1 MSAAVQEDRVGDFR
15 AQVIRDAA
23 AALSGV
29 TVSIGDRLGL
39 YTAMAGAGPLTS
51 QQVAASTALIERYVR
66 EWLAAQVA
74 SGYVDYNP
82 MDETYTLPDERAAVL
97 ADPMSPTYL
106 AGAFLRLQAAY
117 ATEDQLVKAF
127 RSGSGVGWDEHPDAL
142 FSGTAK
148 FFRSGYLANIV
159 EGQGWLPAL
168 DGVVEKLTT
177 GGWVADVGC
186 GFGYSTIVMAQAFP
200 ASTFVGFDY
209 HRPSIEAASKLAA
222 EAGVADRVSFEVA
235 SAQEFPGTGYDLI
248 TCYDCL
254 HDMGDPAGAARRA
267 RQAIADD
274 GTLMIVE
281 PNTSER
287 LEDNLGN
294 PVRRMFLAGSIIFC
308 LPAALAQCGPHA
320 LGNHAGEH
328 AIRDIVVGAGWSRW
342 RRATETPVN
351 LIYEARP

>member
-1 MSAAVQEDRVGDFR
+1 MSTAVQEDRMRDFR

-23 AALSGV
+23 AALCGV

-51 QQVAASTALIERYVR
+51 QQVAASTALVERYVR
-66 EWLAAQVA
+66 EWLAVQVA
-74 SGYVDYNP
+74 NGYVDYDP
-82 MDETYTLPDERAAVL
+82 MEETYTLPDERAAVL
-97 ADPMSPTYL
+97 ADPMSSTYL

-159 EGQGWLPAL
+159 AGQGWLPAL
-168 DGVVEKLTT
+168 DGVVDKLTA

-186 GFGYSTIVMAQAFP
+186 GYGYSTIVMAQAFP

-209 HRPSIEAASKLAA
+209 HQPSIEAARKLAA
-222 EAGVADRVSFEVA
+222 EAGVGDRVSFEVA

-248 TCYDCL
+248 TCYDCV
-254 HDMGDPAGAARRA
+254 HDLGDPAGAARHA

-274 GTLMIVE
+274 GTWMIVE

-287 LEDNLGN
+287 LEDNISN
-294 PVRRMFLAGSIIFC
+294 PLRRMFMAGSMIFC
-308 LPAALAQCGPHA
+308 LPAALAQHGPYA
-320 LGNHAGEH
+320 LGNHAGEQ
-328 AIRDIVVGAGWSRW
+328 AIRDIVVGERWSRW

-351 LIYEARP
+351 FVYEARP

>member
-1 MSAAVQEDRVGDFR
+1 MDMTVKDDRVRDFR

-51 QQVAASTALIERYVR
+51 QQVAASTALVERYVR
-66 EWLAAQVA
+66 EWLAVQVA
-74 SGYVDYNP
+74 SGYVDYDP
-82 MDETYTLPDERAAVL
+82 IKRTYTLPAERAAVL

-117 ATEDQLVKAF
+117 ATEDQLVEAF
-127 RSGSGVGWDEHPDAL
+127 RTGAGVGWAEHPDAL

-168 DGVVEKLTT
+168 DGVVDKLTA

-209 HRPSIEAASKLAA
+209 HRPSIEAAGKLAA

-254 HDMGDPAGAARRA
+254 HDMGDPAGAVRHA
-267 RQAIADD
+267 RQTIADD

-281 PNTSER
+281 PNTSEQ
-287 LEDNLGN
+287 LENNIGN
-294 PVRRMFLAGSIIFC
+294 PVRRMFMAGSMIFC
-308 LPAALAQCGPHA
+308 LPTALAQHGPYA
-320 LGNHAGEH
+320 LGNHAGER
-328 AIRDIVVGAGWSRW
+328 AIRDIVVAAGWSRW

-351 LIYEARP
+351 LVYEARP

>member
-1 MSAAVQEDRVGDFR
+1 MDMTVKDDRVRDFR

-51 QQVAASTALIERYVR
+51 QQVAASTALVERYVR
-66 EWLAAQVA
+66 EWLAVQVA
-74 SGYVDYNP
+74 SGYVDYDP
-82 MDETYTLPDERAAVL
+82 IKRTYTLPAERAAVL

-106 AGAFLRLQAAY
+106 AGVFLRLQATY
-117 ATEDQLVKAF
+117 ATEDQLVEAF
-127 RSGSGVGWDEHPDAL
+127 HTGSGVGWDEHPDAL

-168 DGVVEKLTT
+168 DGVVDKLTA

-222 EAGVADRVSFEVA
+222 QAGVADRVSFEVA

-254 HDMGDPAGAARRA
+254 HDMGDPAGAVRHA
-267 RQAIADD
+267 RQTIADD

-281 PNTSER
+281 PNTSEQ
-287 LEDNLGN
+287 LENNIGN
-294 PVRRMFLAGSIIFC
+294 PVRRMFMAGSMIFC
-308 LPAALAQCGPHA
+308 LPTALAQHGPYA
-320 LGNHAGEH
+320 LGNHAGER
-328 AIRDIVVGAGWSRW
+328 AIRDIVVAAGWSRW

-351 LIYEARP
+351 LVYEARP

>member
-1 MSAAVQEDRVGDFR
+1 MDTAVKEDRVGDFR

-51 QQVAASTALIERYVR
+51 QQLAASTALVERYVR
-66 EWLAAQVA
+66 EWLAVQVA
-74 SGYVDYNP
+74 SGYVEYDP
-82 MDETYTLPDERAAVL
+82 FDKTYTLPDERAAVL

-117 ATEDQLVKAF
+117 TVEDQLVEAF
-127 RSGSGVGWDEHPDAL
+127 YSGRGVGWDEHPDAL

-168 DGVVEKLTT
+168 DGVVDKLTA

-222 EAGVADRVSFEVA
+222 EAGVAERVSFEVA

-254 HDMGDPAGAARRA
+254 HDMGDPAGAARHA

-274 GTLMIVE
+274 GTWMIVE

-287 LEDNLGN
+287 LEDNIGD
-294 PVRRMFLAGSIIFC
+294 PVRRMFMAGSMIFC
-308 LPAALAQCGPHA
+308 LPTALAQHGPYA

-328 AIRDIVVGAGWSRW
+328 AIRDIVIEAGWSRW

-351 LIYEARP
+351 LVYEARP

>member
-1 MSAAVQEDRVGDFR
+1 MDMTVKEDRVRDFR

-51 QQVAASTALIERYVR
+51 QQVAASTALVECYVR
-66 EWLAAQVA
+66 EWLAVQVA
-74 SGYVDYNP
+74 SGYVDYDP
-82 MDETYTLPDERAAVL
+82 LKQTYTLPAERAAVL

-117 ATEDQLVKAF
+117 ATEDQLVEAF
-127 RSGSGVGWDEHPDAL
+127 HTGSGVGWDEHPDAL

-168 DGVVEKLTT
+168 DGVVDKLIA

-209 HRPSIEAASKLAA
+209 HRQSIEAASKLAA

-254 HDMGDPAGAARRA
+254 HDMGDPAGAARHA
-267 RQAIADD
+267 RQTIADD

-281 PNTSER
+281 PNTSEQ
-287 LEDNLGN
+287 LENNIGN
-294 PVRRMFLAGSIIFC
+294 PVRRMFMAGSMIFC
-308 LPAALAQCGPHA
+308 LPTALAQHGPYA
-320 LGNHAGEH
+320 LGNHAGER
-328 AIRDIVVGAGWSRW
+328 AIRDIVVAAGWSRW

-351 LIYEARP
+351 LVYEARP

>member
-1 MSAAVQEDRVGDFR
+1 MGTMVKEDRSTDFR
-15 AQVIRDAA
+15 VQVIRDAA

-39 YTAMAGAGPLTS
+39 YTAMAGAGPLSS
-51 QQVAASTALIERYVR
+51 QQLAASTALVERYVR
-66 EWLAAQVA
+66 EWLAVQVA
-74 SGYVDYNP
+74 SGYVDYDP
-82 MDETYTLPDERAAVL
+82 VEKTYTLPDERAAVL

-117 ATEDQLVKAF
+117 ATEDQLVEAF
-127 RSGSGVGWDEHPDAL
+127 HSGSGLGWDQHPDAL

-168 DGVVEKLTT
+168 DGVVGKLTA
-177 GGWVADVGC
+177 GGSVADVGC
-186 GFGYSTIVMAQAFP
+186 GFGYSAIVMAQAFP

-209 HRPSIEAASKLAA
+209 HRPSIESARKLAA

-254 HDMGDPAGAARRA
+254 HDMGDPAGAARHA

-274 GTLMIVE
+274 GTWMIVE

-287 LEDNLGN
+287 LEDNISS
-294 PVRRMFLAGSIIFC
+294 PVRRMFMAGSMIFC
-308 LPAALAQCGPHA
+308 LPAALAQPGSYA
-320 LGNHAGEH
+320 LGNHAGEQ
-328 AIRDIVVGAGWSRW
+328 AIRDIVVGEGWSRW

-351 LIYEARP
+351 LVYEARP

>member
-1 MSAAVQEDRVGDFR
+1 MSTAVQEDRVRDFR

-51 QQVAASTALIERYVR
+51 QQVAASTALVERYVR

-117 ATEDQLVKAF
+117 ATEDQLVEAF
-127 RSGSGVGWDEHPDAL
+127 RSGSGVGWDEHPNAL

-159 EGQGWLPAL
+159 QGQGWLPAL
-168 DGVVEKLTT
+168 DSVVDKLST

-200 ASTFVGFDY
+200 ASTFIGFDY

-222 EAGVADRVSFEVA
+222 EAGVTDRVSFEVA

-254 HDMGDPAGAARRA
+254 HDMGDPAGAARHA

-274 GTLMIVE
+274 GTWMIVE
-281 PNTSER
+281 PNTSDR
-287 LEDNLGN
+287 LEDNIGN
-294 PVRRMFLAGSIIFC
+294 PVRRMFMAGSMIFC
-308 LPAALAQCGPHA
+308 LPAALAQHGPQA